1 MEKTKKTAA
10 LIAHV
15 VLMALLF
22 VMSIVSAV
30 IIFSGN
36 IPSGFEASEDTYK
49 TTAALYGAA
58 HICNA
63 LALTCGITYLL
74 KGSGKSAANWYKTLI
89 LFIAIG
95 VSLRLVGTL
104 IHPGFGVNACLM
116 IGIILALLA
125 LRFIKN
131 LGKTRTWII
140 FFILLA
146 LELVLAV
153 LTFDKNEVM
162 SSIAGN
168 LSRLVLDGT
177 IGIAIR
183 EKYVDKAL
191 RKAKLNESN

>member
-1 MEKTKKTAA
+1 MEKTKKTAP

-15 VLMALLF
+15 VLMALLCIL
-22 VMSIVSAV
+22 SIVSAV
-30 IIFSGN
+30 IIFTGN
-36 IPSGFEASEDTYK
+36 IPSGFEASEDIYK
-49 TTAALYGAA
+49 TTTTLYGVA
-58 HICNA
+58 HIANA
-63 LALTCGITYLL
+63 LALTCGIIYLL
-74 KGSGKSAANWYKTLI
+74 KGSGKSAAVWYKTLV
-89 LFIAIG
+89 LLVALG
-95 VSLRLVGTL
+95 VTLRLIGTL

-146 LELVLAV
+146 LELILAI

-168 LSRLVLDGT
+168 LSRIILDCT
-177 IGIAIR
+177 IGIAIY
-183 EKYVDKAL
+183 EKYVDKAA
-191 RKAKLNESN
+191 RKTK

>member
-1 MEKTKKTAA
+1 METTKRPAA

-15 VLMALLF
+15 ALMALLC
-22 VMSIVSAV
+22 VMSIISAV
-30 IIFSGN
+30 IIFTGN

-49 TTAALYGAA
+49 TTVALYGAA

-63 LALTCGITYLL
+63 IALICGITYLL

-89 LFIAIG
+89 LFIALG
-95 VSLRLVGTL
+95 VTLRLVGTL
-104 IHPGFGVNACLM
+104 IHPGFGVNTCLM

-125 LRFIKN
+125 LLFIKD
-131 LGKTRTWII
+131 LGKTKTWII

-146 LELVLAV
+146 MELVLAV
-153 LTFDKNEVM
+153 LTFDKNEVT

-183 EKYVDKAL
+183 EKYADKAA
-191 RKAKLNESN
+191 RKARSNESK

>member
-1 MEKTKKTAA
+1 MEKSKKKAP

-15 VLMALLF
+15 VLMGLLCAL
-22 VMSIVSAV
+22 SIVSAI
-30 IIFSGN
+30 IIFTGN
-36 IPSGFEASEDTYK
+36 IPSGFEASEATYK

-58 HICNA
+58 HVVNA

-74 KGSGKSAANWYKTLI
+74 KGSGKSAAIWYKTLI
-89 LFIAIG
+89 LLIALG
-95 VSLRLVGTL
+95 VTLRLVGTL

-116 IGIILALLA
+116 IVIILALLA

-140 FFILLA
+140 FFILIA

-162 SSIAGN
+162 ASIAGN

-177 IGIAIR
+177 IGISIY
-183 EKYVDKAL
+183 EKYADKAK
-191 RKAKLNESN
+191 RKAK